1 MHSEIHALALSRTN
15 ALIQESVDRRNSM
28 GGVAALVNDEVAL
41 RTTQKIAINGQ
52 ISSLYASIDQEGMN
66 RSQAIAQAVGDI
78 S

>member
-1 MHSEIHALALSRTN
+1 LHSEIHALALSRTN